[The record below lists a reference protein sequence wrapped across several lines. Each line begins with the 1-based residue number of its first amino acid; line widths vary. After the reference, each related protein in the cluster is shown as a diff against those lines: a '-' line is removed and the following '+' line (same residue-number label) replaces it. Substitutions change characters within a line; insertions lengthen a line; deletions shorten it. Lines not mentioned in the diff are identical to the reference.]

1 MIDQI
6 RVELFKLR
14 KRKMTWIM
22 IIVLAA
28 FLCLIFF
35 SIYGITASPP
45 ERMPHEGLETMRN
58 LITFPD
64 AFKMIFSTA
73 QT

>member
-6 RVELFKLR
+6 RAELFKLR

-35 SIYGITASPP
+35 AIYG
-45 ERMPHEGLETMRN
+45 
-58 LITFPD
+58 
-64 AFKMIFSTA
+64 
-73 QT
+73 